1 MRMNK
6 KLQIQANKE
15 VLEAID
21 RYNEEMKHC
30 TIGKGNRLR
39 SCQAYVYETP
49 SFYVLRSYNTIVAII
64 EKSTDTC
71 YDFLRKVYGFT
82 HTSAQHIRKF
92 EKDYGRAMY
101 GCTKSL
107 TYYEV

>member
-1 MRMNK
+1 M
-6 KLQIQANKE
+6 LA
-15 VLEAID
+15 AID
-21 RYNEEMKHC
+21 RYNEEIKHC
-30 TIGKGNRLR
+30 TIGKGKRLR

-49 SFYVLRSYNTIVAII
+49 SLYVLRSYNTIVAII

-71 YDFLRKVYGFT
+71 YDFLRAVYGYT
-82 HTSAQHIRKF
+82 RTSAMQIIKF

-101 GCTKSL
+101 GCTHNL